1 MESKMKGYYY
11 KILSFMLKKQYLFQL
26 TYITICLKVSSKPW
40 VDETGSKP
48 LQKGN
53 FPKALVFS
61 LG

>member
-26 TYITICLKVSSKPW
+26 TYITICLKVSSKLW

-48 LQKGN
+48 L
-53 FPKALVFS
+53 
-61 LG
+61 